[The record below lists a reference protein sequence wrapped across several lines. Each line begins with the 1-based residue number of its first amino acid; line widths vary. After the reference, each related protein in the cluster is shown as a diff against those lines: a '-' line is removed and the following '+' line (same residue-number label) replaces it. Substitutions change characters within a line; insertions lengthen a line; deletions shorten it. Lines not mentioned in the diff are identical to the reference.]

1 MHHYLILTALQYQ
14 IAYALRYSILLWHF
28 YDVPYEKSYDA
39 RRNHDTAEHG
49 EKECIQQLYIEKN
62 I

>member
-14 IAYALRYSILLWHF
+14 IAYAFHYRILLRHF
-28 YDVPYEKSYDA
+28 FDVSYKKSYDA

-49 EKECIQQLYIEKN
+49 EECIQQLYIETN